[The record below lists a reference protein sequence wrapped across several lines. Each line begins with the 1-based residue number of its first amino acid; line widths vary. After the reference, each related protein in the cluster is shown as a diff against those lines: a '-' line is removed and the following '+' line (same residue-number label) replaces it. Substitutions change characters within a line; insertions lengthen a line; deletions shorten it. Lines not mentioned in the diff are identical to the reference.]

1 MKNFLKI
8 VLLMLAAIVAVKFL
22 PAIFAFGWLL
32 AGAVVGMMALA
43 GTAIAALI
51 GSVFVLTAVLSPIWS
66 PLLALI
72 GIIALVKRSNRKS
85 VGLLA

>member
-1 MKNFLKI
+1 VKNFLKI
-8 VLLMLAAIVAVKFL
+8 VLLVLAAIVAVKFL

-32 AGAVVGMMALA
+32 AGAVVGLFVLA
-43 GTAIAALI
+43 GSAIAALV
-51 GSVFVLTAVLSPIWS
+51 GSVFVLSVVLSPIWI